1 MAENSSKSI
10 FRYQIDPL
18 IKPEANLSVWVWLT
32 LLGIPAL
39 LLMLIY
45 SKVEERQHHQEVH
58 QKPVAVSAQPLPAPQ
73 PHTAAHH

>member
-45 SKVEERQHHQEVH
+45 SKVEERQHQQEMHQH
-58 QKPVAVSAQPLPAPQ
+58 PAAISAQPLQ
-73 PHTAAHH
+73 HH

>member
-45 SKVEERQHHQEVH
+45 SKVEDRQHQQEMHQN
-58 QKPVAVSAQPLPAPQ
+58 PAAISAQPLQ
-73 PHTAAHH
+73 QH

>member
-45 SKVEERQHHQEVH
+45 SKVEERQHQQEMHQN
-58 QKPVAVSAQPLPAPQ
+58 PAAISAHPLQ
-73 PHTAAHH
+73 HH

>member
-1 MAENSSKSI
+1 MAENSPKSM

-39 LLMLIY
+39 LLMLVY
-45 SKVEERQHHQEVH
+45 SKVEERQHHQEMH
-58 QKPVAVSAQPLPAPQ
+58 QAPAAISGQQLPG
-73 PHTAAHH
+73 H